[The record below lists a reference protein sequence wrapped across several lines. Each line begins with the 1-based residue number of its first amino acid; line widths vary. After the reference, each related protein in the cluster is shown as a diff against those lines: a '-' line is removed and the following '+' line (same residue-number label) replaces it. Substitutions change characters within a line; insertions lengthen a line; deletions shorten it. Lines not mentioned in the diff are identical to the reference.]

1 MHLIFRSIALFA
13 ALMVATTA
21 WSQETPKQAAE
32 PKATIEARTARR
44 DLARIQMFKSILTLA
59 REIAVARDG
68 GADLAREVNEVIAL
82 LEPLPAQAFNAVER
96 IRDALVFADIE
107 VAPAEFGVLDQ
118 KLLQD
123 INNLD
128 DIYNVIVDYFAVGR
142 QYGMEVG
149 PDVAILKEHLL
160 DAAANRSVF
169 LDVASR
175 EFGQMRRASGILPA
189 NSELAE
195 RLQATHARVD
205 HRLHPS

>member
-96 IRDALVFADIE
+96 IRDALVFPDIK
-107 VAPAEFGVLDQ
+107 VAPAEFVVLDQ

-142 QYGMEVG
+142 QYGMEVE

-205 HRLHPS
+205 HRIHPS